1 MHAVLGGSMA
11 KRNKKGQFQK
21 GHSGGGSTHRRST
34 GGSTKVVVVEPARA
48 ARAAPRRR
56 AVAKTVVKRRRSSG
70 GRSRG
75 GALGGVGN
83 FLGGRGGHR
92 TAIVIGSA
100 ALGYAQKEGWL
111 AKLPVVGKAGPIT
124 SFGLLGWGAEEFLK
138 MKLPP
143 LVQDMITA
151 ALSLS
156 AFNLGFS
163 GGQTIVGDAYQM
175 PGGAV
180 FFD

>member
-1 MHAVLGGSMA
+1 MA
-11 KRNKKGQFQK
+11 KRKKNGQFTK
-21 GHSGGGSTHRRST
+21 GKGAARRST
-34 GGSTKVVVVEPARA
+34 GTTKVVRVASAPTTIRV
-48 ARAAPRRR
+48 AAPAVKRRK
-56 AVAKTVVKRRRSSG
+56 VTRRRSSG
-70 GRSRG
+70 RSG
-75 GALGGVGN
+75 GALGSVGN

-100 ALGYAQKEGWL
+100 ALGYAQKAGWL

-138 MKLPP
+138 VKLPP
-143 LVQDMITA
+143 IVQDMITS
-151 ALSLS
+151 ALALS
-156 AFNLGFS
+156 AFNIGFS
-163 GGQTIVGDAYQM
+163 GGTTIVGAEAYQM

>member
-1 MHAVLGGSMA
+1 MA

-21 GHSGGGSTHRRST
+21 GHSGGGSTHRRASS
-34 GGSTKVVVVEPARA
+34 GGTKVVVVKTAPV

-56 AVAKTVVKRRRSSG
+56 RTVAKTVTVRRRSS
-70 GRSRG
+70 RSSG
-75 GALGGVGN
+75 GALGSVGN

-143 LVQDMITA
+143 LVQDMVTA

-156 AFNLGFS
+156 AFNIGFT
-163 GGQTIVGDAYQM
+163 GGTTIVGGADAYQM

>member
-1 MHAVLGGSMA
+1 MA

-21 GHSGGGSTHRRST
+21 GHSGGGSTRRRSS
-34 GGSTKVVVVEPARA
+34 GGSTKVVVVEPRA
-48 ARAAPRRR
+48 VARAAPRRR
-56 AVAKTVVKRRRSSG
+56 TVTKTVVKRRRSSHG
-70 GRSRG
+70 SRG
-75 GALGGVGN
+75 GILGGSVGN

-124 SFGLLGWGAEEFLK
+124 SFGLLGWGAEEFLH

-143 LVQDMITA
+143 IVQDMITS
-151 ALSLS
+151 ALALS

-163 GGQTIVGDAYQM
+163 GGTTIVGESYQM

>member
-1 MHAVLGGSMA
+1 MA

-21 GHSGGGSTHRRST
+21 GGGSTRRSSS
-34 GGSTKVVVVEPARA
+34 GSTKVVVVEPRA
-48 ARAAPRRR
+48 VARAAPRRR
-56 AVAKTVVKRRRSSG
+56 AAAKTVVKRRRSSG
-70 GRSRG
+70 HRRG
-75 GALGGVGN
+75 GILGGGIGN

-124 SFGLLGWGAEEFLK
+124 SFGLLGWGAEEFLH

-143 LVQDMITA
+143 LVQDMITS
-151 ALSLS
+151 ALALS

-163 GGQTIVGDAYQM
+163 GGTTIVGESYQM

>member
-1 MHAVLGGSMA
+1 MA
-11 KRNKKGQFQK
+11 KARKKNGQFTK
-21 GHSGGGSTHRRST
+21 GHGGGGSRRRSSGT
-34 GGSTKVVVVEPARA
+34 TKVVVVEPRA
-48 ARAAPRRR
+48 VARAAPRRR
-56 AVAKTVVKRRRSSG
+56 ATVTKTVVRRRSSG
-70 GRSRG
+70 KRG
-75 GALGGVGN
+75 GLLGGGVGN

-92 TAIVIGSA
+92 TAVVMGSA

-124 SFGLLGWGAEEFLK
+124 SFGLLGWGAEEFLH
-138 MKLPP
+138 MKLPQ

-151 ALSLS
+151 ALALS

-163 GGQTIVGDAYQM
+163 GGSTIVGEQGYQM

>member
-1 MHAVLGGSMA
+1 MA

-21 GHSGGGSTHRRST
+21 GGHGKARRSHTSGATKTITRRVSSAPVTVRVAAPTVKRRAVHRRS
-34 GGSTKVVVVEPARA
+34 SAR
-48 ARAAPRRR
+48 
-56 AVAKTVVKRRRSSG
+56 
-70 GRSRG
+70 
-75 GALGGVGN
+75 GALGSVGN
-83 FLGGRGGHR
+83 FLGGSKSGHR

-100 ALGYAQKEGWL
+100 ALGYASKEGWL

-124 SFGLLGWGAEEFLK
+124 SFGLLGWGAEQFLHV
-138 MKLPP
+138 KLPP
-143 LVQDMITA
+143 IVQDMITS
-151 ALSLS
+151 ALALS

-163 GGQTIVGDAYQM
+163 GGQTLVGDAYQM

>member
-1 MHAVLGGSMA
+1 MAA
-11 KRNKKGQFQK
+11 KRKKNGQFVK
-21 GHSGGGSTHRRST
+21 GHGGGGSTRRRSS
-34 GGSTKVVVVEPARA
+34 GSTKVVVVEPRA
-48 ARAAPRRR
+48 VARAAPRRR
-56 AVAKTVVKRRRSSG
+56 TVTKTVVKRRRSSSG
-70 GRSRG
+70 SRG
-75 GALGGVGN
+75 GVLGGVGN

-124 SFGLLGWGAEEFLK
+124 SFGLLGWGAEEFLH

-143 LVQDMITA
+143 IVQDMITS
-151 ALSLS
+151 ALALS

-163 GGQTIVGDAYQM
+163 GGSTIVGEQYQM

>member
-1 MHAVLGGSMA
+1 MA

-21 GHSGGGSTHRRST
+21 GRSGGGSTHKRSS
-34 GGSTKVVVVEPARA
+34 GSTKVVVVKSAP
-48 ARAAPRRR
+48 AAPARRR
-56 AVAKTVVKRRRSSG
+56 ARTVTRTVVRRSSP
-70 GRSRG
+70 RKSG
-75 GALGGVGN
+75 GALGSVGN

-143 LVQDMITA
+143 LVQDMVTA

-156 AFNLGFS
+156 AFNIGFT
-163 GGQTIVGDAYQM
+163 GGTTIVGDGYQM

>member
-1 MHAVLGGSMA
+1 MA

-21 GHSGGGSTHRRST
+21 GGGGRAKTVRAPAAKSTSIT
-34 GGSTKVVVVEPARA
+34 V
-48 ARAAPRRR
+48 RAAP
-56 AVAKTVVKRRRSSG
+56 AVARPRVKRVARRRSS
-70 GRSRG
+70 S
-75 GALGGVGN
+75 ALGSVGN

-92 TAIVIGSA
+92 TAIVVGSL
-100 ALGYAQKEGWL
+100 ALGFASKKGWL

-138 MKLPP
+138 IKLPP
-143 LVQDMITA
+143 IVQDMITSSLA
-151 ALSLS
+151 LS
-156 AFNLGFS
+156 AFNIGFS
-163 GGQTIVGDAYQM
+163 GGETIVGDAYQM